1 MASTNHSGDRLQRAR
16 GAAHG
21 RINVKSGRIHE
32 DFINVS
38 PTFGTGTG
46 DRGIPTL
53 RWDNSVSRTMFA
65 FRDSSSHETNDTSD
79 SLNGNYRLTISPLPK
94 LKHKGNGLVSIVS
107 ADTHIALNKD
117 SVNGRPV
124 TQSSFDYSSSVDT
137 RGDPRRAL
145 LRIGVDDEKKKLIK
159 ETEDEIRDA
168 DTEKYLL
175 KRKAFPEFRWTVK
188 QKRALR
194 KWFDHLDEDKSGEI
208 DVDELADPL
217 LSTGIAS
224 TIKEVQE
231 LIRVVDKD
239 ESGEIGFEEF
249 LKVMQPKGKQRGGG
263 HALGETNPIAQLQ
276 KIQKKNGDIDM
287 KVVVAMQ
294 RRKFLLNAVVGEM
307 KRREKNL
314 NNISDMEAEAK
325 HLKGKGKFKL
335 LNDIKVR
342 TNNIQKSFN
351 QKQNFVTAMHGMI
364 QKNKAAELNALEQ
377 FKEEMKNQTGRTLTL
392 TEAIDEFGK
401 DFELKKL
408 RSKAD
413 DRAERARGRD
423 AKKDNG
429 DGKALRGIA
438 SRGGL
443 GGEGEEEED
452 ENGMGSSLWG
462 NGNEKA
468 NEWYKKSALKV
479 TNEEQERGLGIMQ
492 KRQNS
497 INKLNMKARN
507 KKNKNKRGLLLA

>member
-1 MASTNHSGDRLQRAR
+1 MQRAR
-16 GAAHG
+16 GATHG

-32 DFINVS
+32 DFINVN
-38 PTFGTGTG
+38 PTFGTGQG

-53 RWDNSVSRTMFA
+53 RWDNSVSRTMFS

-79 SLNGNYRLTISPLPK
+79 ALNSNYRLTISPLPK
-94 LKHKGNGLVSIVS
+94 LKHKNKGLVSIVS
-107 ADTHIALNKD
+107 ADTHIALNKETNG
-117 SVNGRPV
+117 NGRPV
-124 TQSSFDYSSSVDT
+124 TQSSFDYSSSIDT

-145 LRIGVDDEKKKLIK
+145 LRIGVDEEKKKLIK

-194 KWFDHLDEDKSGEI
+194 KWFDHLDEDKSGEV

-239 ESGEIGFEEF
+239 DSGEIGFEEF

-263 HALGETNPIAQLQ
+263 QALGETNPIAQLQ
-276 KIQKKNGDIDM
+276 KIQK
-287 KVVVAMQ
+287 
-294 RRKFLLNAVVGEM
+294 E
-307 KRREKNL
+307 
-314 NNISDMEAEAK
+314 
-325 HLKGKGKFKL
+325 
-335 LNDIKVR
+335 
-342 TNNIQKSFN
+342 SFN

-377 FKEEMKNQTGRTLTL
+377 FKEQMKNETGRTLTL

-401 DFELKKL
+401 DFDLKKL
-408 RSKAD
+408 RTKAD
-413 DRAERARGRD
+413 DRAEMARGGD
-423 AKKDNG
+423 ANKG
-429 DGKALRGIA
+429 DAEEKTLRGIA
-438 SRGGL
+438 
-443 GGEGEEEED
+443 
-452 ENGMGSSLWG
+452 
-462 NGNEKA
+462 
-468 NEWYKKSALKV
+468 
-479 TNEEQERGLGIMQ
+479 
-492 KRQNS
+492 
-497 INKLNMKARN
+497 
-507 KKNKNKRGLLLA
+507 